1 MATDAKEE
9 VWIGHSNIIELVLAG
24 ADGPLTD
31 LSAFTRAVFC
41 IGGAEI
47 DSDIE
52 GSDVIWWDESVS
64 NKAVEG
70 LGTYTGDVLR
80 TRLGLALTESG
91 DFPKSRLIMYSAS
104 YPDGL
109 VVSDDI
115 TFKVWDVCGG

>member
-1 MATDAKEE
+1 MATDAREE
-9 VWIGHSNIIELVLAG
+9 VWIGHSNTIELVIAG

-41 IGGAEI
+41 IGGTEV

-52 GSDVIWWDESVS
+52 GSGVIWWNESVT

-80 TRLGLALTESG
+80 ARLGLALTESG
-91 DFPKSRLIMYSAS
+91 DFSKSRLTMYSAS
-104 YPDGL
+104 YADGL

-115 TFKVWDVCGG
+115 TFKVWGVCGG